1 MFNITAIVP
10 LKRINDLT
18 IAYQDLIALGYNKNI
33 LLSSYN
39 TFFNKATDLL
49 NKSVNKHCKAALK
62 YNYNGISAGA
72 STLESAEISLSN
84 ENHYYIN
91 IINNDIQRD
100 KIEDYIQSIL
110 MQLIMTHKKG
120 SIKLCLID
128 AKNAGS
134 SYGGLINIAK
144 SDLKNYG
151 GQVFSTE
158 SEITSAIA
166 QLEKRVSENI
176 TDISGQSDSVFS
188 YNRRNEKQIPVT
200 TLVIFDYDVLNNS
213 QKKQLNIIEQNS
225 LKAGIN
231 IIKVSDTSNDSADNE
246 CFNIRLLNGK
256 AVISINDFEAEC
268 EYVLNP
274 FTAADIEKACE
285 QEKINTIAGSYF
297 DVNNIE
303 FNMDSTD
310 KLKIPFAIDEYGEI
324 NFFEIGG
331 RAPAHALISGETGS
345 GKSVL
350 LHTIIDSITMHY
362 HPDDVEIWAIDYKAV
377 EFACYVE
384 KRTPHISVIGQDKS
398 DDFSYSLL
406 ELINDEYERRKKLF
420 IDLGVNN
427 FKDCRAKGERISRL
441 VIVIDEFHNL
451 TQSVQ
456 QEQKYKTMLEN
467 LLSEMRA
474 MGMAF
479 IFCSQTISSG
489 LQGLT
494 EKGRNQIGC
503 RLCMKQSSIE
513 EIKSTLSET
522 ISSSSLHSKNI
533 MNFGVG
539 QVLYRRSEEQGFS
552 YNYLNVLYI
561 DDELREKII
570 DNVMIKIGDNY
581 IKRHEVICKNSE
593 RFLVSEKPYHTLN
606 RFIGNKDV
614 TKNDEGIV
622 FYPAAPTTLN
632 DEFSIKF
639 ERTPASNMIICGEND
654 DLRESLVLFS
664 IMSLLMENRNIINVS
679 IFDTENSD
687 CSRLNSIL
695 SKISSPRL
703 NIFFGPKES
712 FEHIYS
718 LKKPTPT
725 GIKNQ
730 IEFFYGVNKIR
741 SATFLLSQDSD
752 DKAISKSEKHYIPGT
767 MRINTE
773 NVSAEEKLNAMKALA
788 ARLTDEKATEQHSK
802 KIDDSRKNK
811 DINYSFDETV
821 NILLQLFEHGPD
833 FGYFSFL
840 IINNVKQLK
849 QSNIKRLNDFEFR
862 IGMQM
867 SGDDS
872 YTLFSSENFVR
883 KADNKTVVYYSGSSK
898 NVKTLRPYLMPDDSY
913 LNNFNRRLC
922 FNND

>member
-1 MFNITAIVP
+1 M
-10 LKRINDLT
+10 
-18 IAYQDLIALGYNKNI
+18 ALGYHRNA

-39 TFFNKATDLL
+39 MFFDKATDLL
-49 NKSVNKHCKAALK
+49 NKSVNSHCKAALK
-62 YNYNGISAGA
+62 YNYNCISAGA

-84 ENHYYIN
+84 ENHYCIN
-91 IINNDIQRD
+91 IINDDIQRD
-100 KIEDYIQSIL
+100 KIEAYIQSIL
-110 MQLIMTHKKG
+110 MQLLMNHKKG

-151 GQVFSTE
+151 GQIFSTE
-158 SEITSAIA
+158 SDITSAIA
-166 QLEKRVSENI
+166 QLGKKVSENI
-176 TDISGQSDSVFS
+176 SDISGHSDSVFS
-188 YNRRNEKQIPVT
+188 YNSHTEKQIPVT
-200 TLVIFDYDVLNNS
+200 TLVIFDYDSLNNS
-213 QKKQLNIIEQNS
+213 QKKQLSIIEQNS

-231 IIKVSDTSNDSADNE
+231 IIKISDTSNDSPDNE

-256 AVISINDFEAEC
+256 AIISINDFETEC

-274 FTAADIEKACE
+274 FTAADVEKACE
-285 QEKINTIAGSYF
+285 QEKINTSASSYF
-297 DVNNIE
+297 GVNNIE

-310 KLKIPFAIDEYGEI
+310 KLTIPFAIDEHGEV

-406 ELINDEYERRKKLF
+406 ELISNEYERRKKLF
-420 IDLGVNN
+420 IDLGVNS
-427 FKDCRAKGERISRL
+427 FKDCRAKGKKISRL

-451 TQSVQ
+451 TQAVQ
-456 QEQKYKTMLEN
+456 QEPKYKIMLEN
-467 LLSEMRA
+467 LLSEMKA

-503 RLCMKQSSIE
+503 RLCMKQSSID

-533 MNFGVG
+533 MNFGIG
-539 QVLYRRSEEQGFS
+539 QVLYRKSEEQGFS

-561 DDELREKII
+561 DNELREKII
-570 DNVMIKIGDNY
+570 DNVMLKIGDNY
-581 IKRHEVICKNSE
+581 IKRHEIICKNSE
-593 RFLVSEKPYHTLN
+593 RFSISEKPYHTLN
-606 RFIGNKDV
+606 RFIDNRPIAE
-614 TKNDEGIV
+614 NDEGII

-639 ERTPASNMIICGEND
+639 ERAPASNMVICGED
-654 DLRESLVLFS
+654 DNLRESLVLFS
-664 IMSLLMENRNIINVS
+664 IMSLLMDNKNIVNVS

-687 CSRLNSIL
+687 CSRLNSRL
-695 SKISSPRL
+695 SKISSPNL

-712 FEHIYS
+712 FEHVYS
-718 LKKPTPT
+718 LKKLAPTRM
-725 GIKNQ
+725 KNQ
-730 IEFFYGVNKIR
+730 IEFFYGINKIK
-741 SATFLLSQDSD
+741 SAAFLLSQDSD
-752 DKAISKSEKHYIPGT
+752 DKTISKNEKKYIPGT
-767 MRINTE
+767 MHINTE
-773 NVSAEEKLNAMKALA
+773 NASVEEKLNAMKALA
-788 ARLTDEKATEQHSK
+788 ARLTEERATEQADK
-802 KIDDSRKNK
+802 KIDDDKNNK
-811 DINYSFDETV
+811 NVDYSFDETI
-821 NILLQLFEHGPD
+821 NILLSLFEHGSD
-833 FGYFSFL
+833 LGYFSFL

-849 QSNIKRLNDFEFR
+849 QSSIKKLNDFEFR

-867 SGDDS
+867 SSDDS
-872 YTLFSSENFVR
+872 YTLFSSENFVH
-883 KADNKTVVYYSGSSK
+883 KTDSKTVVYYSGSSK
-898 NVKTLRPYLMPDDSY
+898 NVKTLRPYLMPDDNY
-913 LNNFNRRLC
+913 LNNYNKRLC